1 VSSSTFSITPPF
13 SHQGEVVFDHEVGEW
28 RLVRPL
34 PLGVERRFRACVRP
48 ILEDRFEEAG
58 GQRQPFAP
66 RGGRQTGEFLTDTGD
81 DVFERQ
87 RAVAVERPVQ
97 G

>member
-1 VSSSTFSITPPF
+1 LSITPPF

-28 RLVRPL
+28 RVVALALRV
-34 PLGVERRFRACVRP
+34 VRRFRPRVGA
-48 ILEDRFEEAG
+48 IFEDRFEEPG
-58 GQRQPFAP
+58 RQRQPFAP
-66 RGGRQTGEFLTDTGD
+66 GRRRQAGEFLADAAD

>member
-1 VSSSTFSITPPF
+1 MAAPF
-13 SHQGEVVFDHEVGEW
+13 SHQGEVVFDHEVGEG

-34 PLGVERRFRACVRP
+34 ALGVVRRLSPRVRP

-66 RGGRQTGEFLTDTGD
+66 RGRRQAGEFLADAAD